1 VPSRDCSDPDTG
13 RNPPP
18 LSTVAEETP
27 INIQTDLEGQ
37 HHLVEKGGTTDKPT
51 LVLKRRSGQHGFSHY
66 IKRELDCAAHTVGYL
81 VEGESMGELNAATT
95 DSEAS
100 PIKEG
105 SIPDQLANLV
115 CPSAPAEPK

>member
-1 VPSRDCSDPDTG
+1 MRSKTALILTLAGTLGS
-13 RNPPP
+13 
-18 LSTVAEETP
+18 LSAVAEESP
-27 INIQTDLEGQ
+27 IDIKTDLDGQ
-37 HHLVEKGGTTDKPT
+37 YYLVEKGGTTDKPT
-51 LVLKRRSGQHGFSHY
+51 VVVKRAGPGFDHY
-66 IKRELDCAAHTVGYL
+66 IKRELDCAAHTARYL
-81 VEGESMGELNAATT
+81 GEGESVGELNAATT